1 MKALIRTFGAM
12 VGGLGL
18 LLVAAC
24 ASGGQVDTGGGDG
37 GDSDGKV
44 HLTMFIWAGSH
55 QGDVPR
61 QVVKNYLATHENV
74 EIDFV
79 ESNNTVTYPKM
90 VAAKRTTPDD
100 NYVDFGFFNASTMAQ
115 GDVDGMWDALDP
127 QAVPNM
133 ANVLPDY
140 QRPGNHGVGY
150 QASVIGMLYNK
161 EKVSTPPSSW
171 SALWDP
177 KYRGRITTFDY
188 QWQALVLAARL
199 SGGGEKNIDPG
210 FETWSKNAE
219 QFKAL
224 VNSNDQ
230 LKNLLVTGDAW
241 MAPWFSAIADD
252 WIDEGAPLGFT
263 VPKEGAIAFPTYL
276 ATVTNLTDAQK
287 KVAHD
292 IINLLLE
299 AQNARKYGELTSS
312 IPLVDNSGLKPKN
325 KFQRLDV
332 AEKAMQFDW
341 GEIAKQDA
349 KWRKRWD
356 REVKSQLG

>member
-1 MKALIRTFGAM
+1 MKTLIRKFGALA
-12 VGGLGL
+12 GGLGL
-18 LLVAAC
+18 LLTASC
-24 ASGGQVDTGGGDG
+24 ASGGQVDTGKGG

-61 QVVKNYLATHENV
+61 KVVKDYLATHENV

-100 NYVDFGFFNASTMAQ
+100 NFVDFGFFNASTLAQ
-115 GDVDGMWDALDP
+115 GEVDGMWDTLDEK
-127 QAVPNM
+127 AAPNM
-133 ANVLPDY
+133 GKVLPKY
-140 QRPGNHGVGY
+140 QRPKNHGVGY
-150 QASVIGMLYNK
+150 QASVIGMLYNRN
-161 EKVSTPPSSW
+161 KVTKAPDSW

-177 KYRGRITTFDY
+177 KFRGRVTTFDY
-188 QWQALVLAARL
+188 QWQPLVLAARAQ
-199 SGGGEKNIDPG
+199 GGSEKNIDPG
-210 FETWSKNAE
+210 FETWSKNAK

-241 MAPWFSAIADD
+241 LAPWFSAIADD
-252 WIDEGAPLGFT
+252 WIDEGAPFGFT
-263 VPKEGAIAFPTYL
+263 IPEEGGIAFPTYL
-276 ATVTNLTDAQK
+276 ATVTNLSDEQK

-292 IINLLLE
+292 IINLLLAPE
-299 AQNARKYGELTSS
+299 NARKYGELTKS
-312 IPLVDNSGLKPKN
+312 IPLTTNSGLQPK
-325 KFQRLDV
+325 KRYQRIEV
-332 AEKAMQFDW
+332 AEQAMQFDW

-349 KWRKRWD
+349 AWRKRWD
-356 REVKSQLG
+356 RDVKSRMG